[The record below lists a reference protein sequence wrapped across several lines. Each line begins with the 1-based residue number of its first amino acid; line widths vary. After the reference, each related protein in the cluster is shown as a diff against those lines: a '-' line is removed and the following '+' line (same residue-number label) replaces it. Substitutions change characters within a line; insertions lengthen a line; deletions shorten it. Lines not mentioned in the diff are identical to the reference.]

1 MNNANEKVA
10 IRPVLPAHGYYA
22 PLLKKVK
29 RKVLDYI
36 NVRTEKSQGTSL
48 RWLRGEVR
56 PTTPAERKV
65 VADALKK
72 YADCKLTGNELFPE
86 DFPYTGAHN

>member
-1 MNNANEKVA
+1 MNNANENVA
-10 IRPVLPAHGYYA
+10 IRPVLPAHRYYA

-29 RKVLDYI
+29 KEVMGYI
-36 NVRTEKSQGTSL
+36 KVRTEKSVGTSL

-72 YADCKLTGNELFPE
+72 YAGCTLTGDELFPE
-86 DFPYTGAHN
+86 DFPYSGANN

>member
-1 MNNANEKVA
+1 MNNANKNTA
-10 IRPVLPAHGYYA
+10 IVPVLPAHGYYA

-56 PTTPAERKV
+56 PTTPAERQV

-72 YADCKLTGNELFPE
+72 YAGCTLTGDELFPE
-86 DFPYTGAHN
+86 DFPYRGANN